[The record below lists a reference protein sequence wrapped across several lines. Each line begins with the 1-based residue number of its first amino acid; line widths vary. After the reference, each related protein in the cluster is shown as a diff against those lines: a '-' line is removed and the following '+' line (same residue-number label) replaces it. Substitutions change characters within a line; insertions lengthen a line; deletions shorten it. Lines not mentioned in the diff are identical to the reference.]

1 MLASPRPP
9 TPKIATLSVFLTF
22 KSFLTTPN
30 PVNKQQPSK
39 AEILLTAIFFDIFVN
54 LFSETTEYSENEVT
68 LPELIE
74 FFHRYKRKVL
84 HFLYH
89 LVSNVGLHNRLF
101 LNFLLWVQFLLLQLN
116 LHGPK
121 DVGDSY
127 LYL

>member
-74 FFHRYKRKVL
+74 FFPSL
-84 HFLYH
+84 
-89 LVSNVGLHNRLF
+89 
-101 LNFLLWVQFLLLQLN
+101 
-116 LHGPK
+116 
-121 DVGDSY
+121 
-127 LYL
+127 